1 MINAIQK
8 AIVDAMK
15 SKDQDRLLVL
25 RTLQSDIKNVAIKSA
40 RKDPTDGDAMD
51 ALVKAAKQRE
61 DAIQQFTVA
70 NRSDLVAVESYQ
82 LSVIKEFLPQQMAED
97 EVRSI
102 VTDAIER
109 VSAANGGDR
118 SKKLMGPLMRE
129 LNATLKGKADMKL
142 VNSIVA
148 TILS

>member
-40 RKDPTDGDAMD
+40 RKDPTDSDAMD

-61 DAIQQFTVA
+61 DAIQQFTAA

-82 LSVIKEFLPQQMAED
+82 LSVVKEFLPQQMSESD
-97 EVRSI
+97 VRSI

-118 SKKLMGPLMRE
+118 SKKLMGPLMKE
-129 LNATLKGKADMKL
+129 LNASLKGKADMKL

-148 TILS
+148 TILT